1 MLRLSPGNLGF
12 NARRTLLA
20 SNLSTSHA
28 DSAVYAKHGSVMD
41 KDPSDQDNALL
52 TRLNALKESSVSL
65 EPSRYGA
72 RIFSS
77 SVGLDE

>member
-1 MLRLSPGNLGF
+1 
-12 NARRTLLA
+12 
-20 SNLSTSHA
+20 
-28 DSAVYAKHGSVMD
+28 MD